1 MYTNTYARALA
12 VIELIITDYF
22 LYMHI
27 QYIHI
32 VNINYYNL
40 KTLLLLII
48 INVFTDT
55 QCIYVHRLLFLC
67 VYIL

>member
-1 MYTNTYARALA
+1 MYTNTYARALV
-12 VIELIITDYF
+12 VIELIITDSF
-22 LYMHI
+22 I

-48 INVFTDT
+48 INVCTDT
-55 QCIYVHRLLFLC
+55 QCIYVHRLSFLC
-67 VYIL
+67 VYTL